1 MLINFL
7 PLKRGLLRGGGGGLN
22 RGFTINAVVRG

>member
-7 PLKRGLLRGGGGGLN
+7 PLKRGLLRGGGGLN